1 MMALNPRLTK
11 SDATYVEMEQIVRS
25 EEGRKAAI
33 EAAQKGYPAI
43 CGVDQLL
50 RENLGS
56 RYKVIDHG
64 TQCAGTLVGEL
75 MHELGYRR
83 HPRKSCPPGCLAR
96 TGILWVSPWNSN

>member
-96 TGILWVSPWNSN
+96 TGILSVSPWNSN